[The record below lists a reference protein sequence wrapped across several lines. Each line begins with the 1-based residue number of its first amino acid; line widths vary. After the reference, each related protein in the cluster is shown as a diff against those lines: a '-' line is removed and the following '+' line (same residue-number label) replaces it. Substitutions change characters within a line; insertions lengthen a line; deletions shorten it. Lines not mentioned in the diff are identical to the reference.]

1 MMNPAFG
8 SCTALITPFKNG
20 KLDEAAYANLIK
32 RQIRLG
38 IDTVSPMGTTGESP
52 TVTHDEH
59 KRCIEIAIECAKGTG
74 AKVLAGAGSNSTA
87 EAVDLAKFAANAGA
101 DGVLVITPYY
111 NKPTQE
117 GLFLHY
123 QAIANAV
130 DVGVMLYNV
139 PGRCAVDLKPLT
151 VKQIADAC
159 PNVYAI
165 KEASGSMERCVELGV
180 LTPNISIFSG
190 DDGINY
196 PILANGGKGV
206 VSVTSNLLPNK
217 LKEMTDAAAKGDYLT
232 AKKINDELYAINSVL
247 FVETNPI
254 PIKAAMYLAGLIENL
269 EFRLPLTNPS
279 VETMKKLEAALQKY
293 EILK

>member
-1 MMNPAFG
+1 MNFPLG
-8 SCTALITPFKNG
+8 SATALITPFKNG
-20 KLDEAAYANLIK
+20 KLDEAQYANLIK

-38 IDTVSPMGTTGESP
+38 IDIVSPMGTTGESP

-59 KRCIEIAIECAKGTG
+59 KRCIEIAIECAKGTS

-87 EAVDLAKFAANAGA
+87 EAIDLAKFAAKAGA
-101 DGVLVITPYY
+101 DAILVITPYY

-117 GLFLHY
+117 GLFEHY
-123 QAIANAV
+123 KAIANAV

-139 PGRCAVDLKPLT
+139 PGRCAVDLKTTT

-180 LTPNISIFSG
+180 SVPNISILSG
-190 DDGINY
+190 DDAINY

-217 LKEMTDAAAKGDYLT
+217 LKEMTDAAAKGDYLA
-232 AKKINDELYAINSVL
+232 AKKISDELYAINSVL
-247 FVETNPI
+247 FIETNPI
-254 PIKAAMYLAGLIENL
+254 PIKAAMYLAGLIDNL

-279 VETMKKLEAALQKY
+279 ADTMKKLEAALVKY

>member
-1 MMNPAFG
+1 MSYPIG
-8 SCTALITPFKNG
+8 SATALVTPFKNG
-20 KLDEAAYANLIK
+20 KLDEAAYGELIK

-38 IDTVSPMGTTGESP
+38 IDIISPMGTTGESP

-59 KRCIEIAIECAKGTG
+59 KRCIEIAIECAKGTH

-87 EAVDLAKFAANAGA
+87 EAVDLAKFAAKAGA
-101 DGVLVITPYY
+101 DAILVITPYY
-111 NKPTQE
+111 NKPTQD
-117 GLFLHY
+117 GLYLHY
-123 QAIANAV
+123 KAIA
-130 DVGVMLYNV
+130 DSIDIGVMLYNV
-139 PGRCAVDLKPLT
+139 PGRCAVDLKPQT
-151 VKQIADAC
+151 VKRIVDSC

-180 LTPNISIFSG
+180 TAPNTAIFSG

-206 VSVTSNLLPNK
+206 VSVTANLLPNK
-217 LKEMTDAAAKGDYLT
+217 LKEMTDAAAKGDYLS

-254 PIKAAMYLAGLIENL
+254 PIKAAMYIAGLLENM
-269 EFRLPLTNPS
+269 EFRLPLTAPTA
-279 VETMKKLEAALQKY
+279 ETMKKLEASLKKY

>member
-1 MMNPAFG
+1 MSFPLG
-8 SCTALITPFKNG
+8 SATALITPFKNG
-20 KLDEAAYANLIK
+20 KLDEASYAQLIK

-38 IDTVSPMGTTGESP
+38 IDVISPMGTTGESP

-59 KRCIEIAIECAKGTG
+59 KRCIEIAIECAKGTNT
-74 AKVLAGAGSNSTA
+74 KVLAGAGSNSTA
-87 EAVDLAKFAANAGA
+87 EAVDLAKFAAKAGA
-101 DGVLVITPYY
+101 DAILVITPYY

-123 QAIANAV
+123 KAIADSV

-139 PGRCAVDLKPLT
+139 PGRCAVDLKPQT
-151 VKQIADAC
+151 VKKIAAEC
-159 PNVYAI
+159 SNVYAI

-180 LTPNISIFSG
+180 CVPEIAILSG

-206 VSVTSNLLPNK
+206 VSVTGNLFPNK
-217 LKEMTDAAAKGDYLT
+217 MREMTDAATKGDYLR
-232 AKKINDELYAINSVL
+232 AKQINDELYEINSVL

-254 PIKAAMYLAGLIENL
+254 PIKASMYLSGLIENM
-269 EFRLPLTNPS
+269 EFRLPLTAPS
-279 VETMKKLEAALQKY
+279 SDTMKKLEAALSKY